1 MSTKRIYGSPDP
13 SKPPSIV
20 PRLQTFSSHI
30 SADSRREMAYYHT
43 LGRTVRVQKLLSSL
57 SVMTS
62 AARHGGEVAPRI
74 SGLRGGPS
82 VRCTGA
88 KLQEYSVEAP
98 NAAAHYLPGQVR
110 FNGLPL
116 WEYVRHPGSQ
126 IFVKSLF
133 SDVDKLHYLF
143 NISDLA
149 SERGP
154 EGLKELLA
162 QCCYIVVQDPAPPSG
177 NRANRQLVA
186 NVLERLWVPGSSRAF
201 GAAIEVK
208 EEKPQ
213 MPPLKMEWDPV
224 QGNVITNLKERSEAG
239 SYEMNIEDTVKILK
253 DYQESAAA
261 QPTPA
266 QTADSF
272 EEVDAKVQP
281 T

>member
-1 MSTKRIYGSPDP
+1 
-13 SKPPSIV
+13 
-20 PRLQTFSSHI
+20 
-30 SADSRREMAYYHT
+30 
-43 LGRTVRVQKLLSSL
+43 
-57 SVMTS
+57 
-62 AARHGGEVAPRI
+62 
-74 SGLRGGPS
+74 
-82 VRCTGA
+82 
-88 KLQEYSVEAP
+88 
-98 NAAAHYLPGQVR
+98 
-110 FNGLPL
+110 
-116 WEYVRHPGSQ
+116 
-126 IFVKSLF
+126 VKSLF

-143 NISDLA
+143 NISDMA

-186 NVLERLWVPGSSRAF
+186 NVLERLWVPGSTRAF
-201 GAAIEVK
+201 GAAIEAK

-224 QGNVITNLKERSEAG
+224 QGNVITNLKERSEVG

-253 DYQESAAA
+253 DYKESAAA